1 VCQDA
6 GKKLEIRGV
15 GRKTFREG
23 PTGESKIEQ
32 AKTLAL
38 SGGKECDWSTLA
50 ARIARDSPEKY
61 GASHPLGPISRRA
74 LLFRTW
80 PETAEKS
87 IWEDVKPYMKI
98 P

>member
-1 VCQDA
+1 MCQDA

-38 SGGKECDWSTLA
+38 SSGKERDWSTLA

-61 GASHPLGPISRRA
+61 GASHPLGPISRQS
-74 LLFRTW
+74 L
-80 PETAEKS
+80 
-87 IWEDVKPYMKI
+87 KI
-98 P
+98 VIQNVARDCREINLGKTSSLT